1 MPDPGV
7 DPNWPHV
14 RRVVRVAIGA
24 GLLLVAAKFAVFLL
38 TRSAAALSDAL
49 ESIVNIVAAAVA
61 LYSLS
66 LSNKPA
72 DRDHPYGHGKAEFMA
87 IAVEGGLV
95 LFAGLAIIFESV
107 RRLLSPP
114 TLHRLD
120 VGVAANAVI
129 AAASAALAFY
139 VLRAGRRLN
148 NDVLLAD
155 GKHLLSDVLTTSGV
169 IVGLILVRLTGMVWI
184 DAALAL
190 ILAVVI
196 LVTGWRLLG
205 RSVDGL
211 MDKTDPADFALVD
224 GILADE
230 QNAGRIRGRHKVRV
244 RRNGPFRWVDMH
256 LQVAPEMTVAES
268 HALASRIEGRIEQAL
283 GRANATAHVE
293 PHDQTPRSGA

>member
-1 MPDPGV
+1 MPDPDI

-24 GLLLVAAKFAVFLL
+24 GVILVVAKFGVFFL

-49 ESIVNIVAAAVA
+49 ESIVNIVAAGVA

-72 DRDHPYGHGKAEFMA
+72 DREHPYGHGKAEFMA

-120 VGVAANAVI
+120 FGVVANVAI
-129 AAASAALAFY
+129 AGASAALALY
-139 VLRAGRRLN
+139 VLRAARRLN

-169 IVGLILVRLTGMVWI
+169 IVGLILVRITGMVWI

-190 ILAVVI
+190 VLAVVI

-230 QNAGRIRGRHKVRV
+230 QSAGHIRGRHKVRV

-256 LQVAPEMTVAES
+256 IQVPPQMTVAES
-268 HALASRIEGRIEQAL
+268 HALASRIEHRIEEAL

-293 PHDQTPRSGA
+293 PHATSRSGR

>member
-24 GLLLVAAKFAVFLL
+24 GAMIVLAKFGVFFL

-49 ESIVNIVAAAVA
+49 ESIVNIVAAGVA

-72 DRDHPYGHGKAEFMA
+72 DREHPYGHGKAEFMA

-95 LFAGLAIIFESV
+95 LFAGLAIIFESI

-120 VGVAANAVI
+120 FGVVANVAI
-129 AAASAALAFY
+129 AGASAALALY
-139 VLRAGRRLN
+139 VLRAGRRLGN
-148 NDVLLAD
+148 EVLLAD

-169 IVGLILVRLTGMVWI
+169 IVGLILVRITGMVWI

-190 ILAVVI
+190 VLAVVI

-205 RSVDGL
+205 RSIDGL
-211 MDKTDPADFALVD
+211 MDKTDPDDFALVD
-224 GILADE
+224 GILQEE
-230 QNAGRIRGRHKVRV
+230 QQAGNIRGRHKVRV

-256 LQVAPEMTVAES
+256 LQVPPDMTVAES
-268 HALASRIEGRIEQAL
+268 HAIASRIEGRIEEAL

-293 PHDQTPRSGA
+293 PHATSRSGR